1 MTTNVQ
7 KNAIGSITQFQ
18 AVRNATSTQVSGAT
32 TNLNTVRLDGIA
44 LTAAS
49 NGNNVY
55 VITDGMIA
63 PLSSKIWGRLF
74 LCCWM

>member
-32 TNLNTVRLDGIA
+32 TNLNTVPLDGIA

-55 VITDGMIA
+55 VITDEMIA
-63 PLSSKIWGRLF
+63 PSIFKSWGRLF